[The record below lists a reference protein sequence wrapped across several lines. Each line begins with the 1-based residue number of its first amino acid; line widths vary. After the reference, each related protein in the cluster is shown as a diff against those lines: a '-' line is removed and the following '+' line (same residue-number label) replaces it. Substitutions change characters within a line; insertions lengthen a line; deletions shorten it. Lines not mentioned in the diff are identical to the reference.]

1 MLDTPISIDVGGR
14 EVSTT
19 ASFNLGRVSQDSDI
33 RIAEFWILGDVFLQN
48 VHNAWDVGCSHVE
61 FATLA

>member
-33 RIAEFWILGDVFLQN
+33 RIAGAAAELFRCLP
-48 VHNAWDVGCSHVE
+48 S
-61 FATLA
+61 